1 MCCNSQE
8 IFSITGRQIQT
19 NFLQKV
25 IALKKKFS
33 SLLIFCFVIA
43 SCTRVD
49 VFEKNV
55 TIPGH
60 EWSSTFKPEIVFEIK
75 DTLSSYNIFA
85 VIRHSDA
92 YRYKN
97 IWVNMYTHAPGDTI
111 NKQKLDL
118 QLATDDKG
126 WLGSG
131 MDDIYQHRILI
142 TRQPVPLRPG
152 TYRFKLE
159 NVMREDPL
167 EHVFNVG
174 IRVER
179 AR

>member
-1 MCCNSQE
+1 MKKVVVLKNK
-8 IFSITGRQIQT
+8 
-19 NFLQKV
+19 FL
-25 IALKKKFS
+25 
-33 SLLIFCFVIA
+33 SLLILSFIIT

-49 VFEKNV
+49 VFERNV

-60 EWSSTFKPEIVFEIK
+60 EWRSAFKPEIVFEIK
-75 DTLSSYNIFA
+75 DTLSPYNIFA

-97 IWVNMYTHAPGDTI
+97 IWVNMYTQAPGDTI

-118 QLATDDKG
+118 RLATDDKG

-131 MDDIYQHRILI
+131 MDDIYEHRILI
-142 TRQPVPLRPG
+142 TQQPVALKPG